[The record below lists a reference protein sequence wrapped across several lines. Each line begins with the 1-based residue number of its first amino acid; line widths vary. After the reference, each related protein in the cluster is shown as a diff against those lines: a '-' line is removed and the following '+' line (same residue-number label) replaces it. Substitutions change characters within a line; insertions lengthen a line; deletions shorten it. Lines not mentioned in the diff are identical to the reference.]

1 MLSDL
6 TLVSSFQTNIQ
17 IYPSH
22 KRVVPNDKLSKRAF
36 FLDPAMFTDLIDKNA
51 SADITEVKNHPKFG
65 TVKSTLH
72 INFDPERCI
81 IRTPP
86 TQFDFAVLCVCI
98 SEWVHGN
105 RYTTPAII
113 FRGLTGKIGKTDS
126 DNSLSEKQRKFILQS
141 IDKLMGNIIT
151 VDITNLC
158 QKLKYNG
165 GKPKTIKSPLLPCK
179 YITSVIN
186 GQTVD
191 TIYLT
196 DESPLFTLAVL
207 KNNQI
212 ISYDATLLDAPNINN
227 SELNITI
234 KNYVMNRVQEIKSHS
249 LNPSLTFSDIFQKCG
264 INDADLKTKKRAR
277 DTVFKFLDHLV
288 SENVIKSYQVI
299 KKFNAFYSVK
309 ISY

>member
-1 MLSDL
+1 ML
-6 TLVSSFQTNIQ
+6 
-17 IYPSH
+17 H
-22 KRVVPNDKLSKRAF
+22 
-36 FLDPAMFTDLIDKNA
+36 
-51 SADITEVKNHPKFG
+51 ITEVKNHPKFG

-72 INFDPERCI
+72 INFDPDRCI

-113 FRGLTGKIGKTDS
+113 FRGLTGKIGND
-126 DNSLSEKQRKFILQS
+126 DNSLSEKQTELILQS
-141 IDKLMGNIIT
+141 IRKLMGNIIT
-151 VDITNLC
+151 VDISDLC

-165 GKPKTIKSPLLPCK
+165 GKPKTITGPLLPSQ
-179 YITSVIN
+179 YVTTTIN
-186 GQTVD
+186 GQTSD
-191 TIYLT
+191 TVINFT
-196 DESPLFTLAVL
+196 AESPLFTLAIL

-227 SELNITI
+227 SELNISV

-264 INDADLKTKKRAR
+264 ISNSNRVVQKRAR

-288 SENVIKSYQVI
+288 SENQIKGYQVI